1 MKKYFY
7 SNEQG
12 EQGPVTLEELKQ
24 KDITLKTLIWHEGLD
39 DWKEAESIYELK
51 EIFELGPRQID
62 TKDETLVMNFKEEL
76 ENFYNIKIL
85 QHKKLIKIFNINTKI
100 SYGAQGTKNPVI
112 GDLSFTSFEYLLSKN
127 KFIFSVDNLFY
138 FEDFI
143 VLNPKLKMSNSAKT
157 PYLLKFYKNFDSLDI
172 KRNNGFLDKSIQY
185 VSSSFESCKII
196 NDKQKEL
203 VEELDEKIRKHL
215 DYFIVK
221 KIELEQ
227 QKLSEIADLNSK
239 NKNISKTSTLSPTV
253 ANKNSLEKEIKDSKN
268 ITVEEVYD
276 MGILS
281 VGPNKLRVVK
291 LVMEITNLDL
301 KAAKNLIDN
310 IDTDMTLAK
319 NLSKDEATL
328 WSLELEDA
336 GAKIICCGVDG
347 EFDFPRPSSSK
358 SNNQSS
364 IPSTEALIKSITQ
377 PKSKKYSGYS
387 LVDLSLMAD
396 EIESFF
402 LAQKFGWLTEAKPT
416 VIVNKNKN
424 NFIVRCYTAKTL
436 VRTWGNSKETAI
448 NVICENKKGVI
459 QFNCG
464 FTGNKGVLS
473 GQGVAGILLT
483 GGVSLVGNAAS
494 SVKDGKLVNATI
506 QFIDDMMKNQFTNN
520 SVSPTIIKQE
530 VDIADQ
536 IRKLSDLKNDG
547 ILTEDEFNK
556 KKAELLSKM

>member
-1 MKKYFY
+1 
-7 SNEQG
+7 
-12 EQGPVTLEELKQ
+12 
-24 KDITLKTLIWHEGLD
+24 
-39 DWKEAESIYELK
+39 
-51 EIFELGPRQID
+51 
-62 TKDETLVMNFKEEL
+62 MNFKEEL
-76 ENFYNIKIL
+76 EKFYNIKIL
-85 QHKKLIKIFNINTKI
+85 QHKKLIKIFNSSTKI
-100 SYGAQGTKNPVI
+100 RYGSQGIKNPVI
-112 GDLSFTSFEYLLSKN
+112 GDLSYASFEFLLSKN
-127 KFIFSVDNLFY
+127 KFIFSVDNFFY

-143 VLNPKLKMSNSAKT
+143 VINPKLKMSNSAKT
-157 PYLLKFYKNFDSLDI
+157 PYLLKFYKNFDSLEL
-172 KRNNGFLDKSIQY
+172 KRNNGFFNKSIQY
-185 VSSSFESCKII
+185 VSSSFESHTII
-196 NDKQKEL
+196 DIKQKEL

-215 DYFIVK
+215 DYFTVK

-227 QKLSEIADLNSK
+227 EKLSEIADLNSK
-239 NKNISKTSTLSPTV
+239 T
-253 ANKNSLEKEIKDSKN
+253 KEIKDSKN
-268 ITVEEVYD
+268 ITVEEGYD

-281 VGPNKLRVVK
+281 VGPNKLQVLK
-291 LVMEITNLDL
+291 LVKDITNLDL
-301 KAAKNLIDN
+301 KAAKNIIDN

-319 NLSKDEATL
+319 NLSKDEAIR
-328 WSLELEDA
+328 WSLELENA
-336 GAKIICCGVDG
+336 GAKIIYGN
-347 EFDFPRPSSSK
+347 ELDFPQAKEIYQLSYGPSSSK
-358 SNNQSS
+358 SNNQSD

-387 LVDLSLMAD
+387 TADLSPMAD

-416 VIVNKNKN
+416 VIVNKSKN
-424 NFIVRCYTAKTL
+424 NFIIRCYTAKTL

-448 NVICENKKGVI
+448 NVICENRKGVI

-506 QFIDDMMKNQFTNN
+506 QFIDDMMRNQFTNN

-536 IRKLSDLKNDG
+536 IRKISDLKKDG
-547 ILTEDEFNK
+547 ILTQDEFDK